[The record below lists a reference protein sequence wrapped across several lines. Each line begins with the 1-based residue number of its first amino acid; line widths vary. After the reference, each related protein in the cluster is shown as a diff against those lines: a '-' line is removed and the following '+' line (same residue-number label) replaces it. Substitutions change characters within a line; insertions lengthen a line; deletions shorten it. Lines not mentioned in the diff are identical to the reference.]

1 MPKPPRLRGASRFLA
16 PGERVLRTI
25 RRHPVLMVKPI
36 ALWLA
41 TLIVVGL
48 ISFVITEGSP
58 IPVVDQTVL
67 ILALAMT
74 AYTGYKV
81 ADWWR
86 SYYVITDE
94 RVLLLRGI
102 LSVSVSAVRLARVT
116 ETRFVRSVWGRILGY
131 GELKLDSAG
140 EQLSLASLDYLPRA
154 EEVYRLVT
162 SLLLGEQFEPEPEPY
177 DPGEETTGPLP
188 PVVR

>member
-1 MPKPPRLRGASRFLA
+1 MPKPPRLRGAHRFLA
-16 PGERVLRTI
+16 PGERILRTI

-36 ALWLA
+36 VLWIM
-41 TLIVVGL
+41 TLLVVGL
-48 ISFVITEGSP
+48 ISFVITEGNP
-58 IPVVDQTVL
+58 IPVVDQIVL
-67 ILALAMT
+67 VLALAVT
-74 AYTGYKV
+74 AYTAYKV
-81 ADWWR
+81 LDWWK
-86 SYYVITDE
+86 SYYVVTDE

-102 LSVSVSAVRLARVT
+102 LSVNVSAVRLARVT

-131 GELKLDSAG
+131 GALKLDSAG
-140 EQLSLASLDYLPRA
+140 EQLGLASLEYLPRA

-162 SLLLGEQFEPEPEPY
+162 SLLLGEELDPEPEPY